1 MLLIVLIIVVPAQE
15 FALCE
20 SGVELARSA
29 RELAEDSLKSAFLS
43 VLEAERGGVDVS
55 ELVSCLRVAVEHY
68 SEAERAFE
76 SGDYDGAVI
85 LAEWTVEA
93 AKNIS
98 DNAVRLR
105 GVAEVQGEIA
115 FGYWLFQ
122 SFSTVCVVVVSG
134 YFGWGRFRGYYVRRL
149 MGLRPEVSVDES

>member
-1 MLLIVLIIVVPAQE
+1 LIVLIIIVPTQE

-20 SGVELARSA
+20 SGVERARSA
-29 RELAEDSLKSAFLS
+29 RELAEDLLESAFLS
-43 VLEAERGGVDVS
+43 VLEAERRGVDVY
-55 ELVSCLRVAVEHY
+55 ELVSGLKVAVGHY

-85 LAEWTVEA
+85 LAERTVEA
-93 AKNIS
+93 ANNIS
-98 DNAVRLR
+98 NSAVRLR
-105 GVAEVQGEIA
+105 GVTEVQGEIA

-122 SFSTVCVVVVSG
+122 SLGAVCVIVVSG
-134 YFGWGRFRGYYVRRL
+134 YFGWSRFRGYYVRRL